1 MFMIL
6 ILQQIELLIKLW
18 AVLNNSKDFD
28 YVMNIILISVY
39 TISTIVFV
47 PLFSAILFKLSK
59 DYADLYRD
67 IRLRLIFLF
76 TFFVLF
82 LVTRLGLYAD
92 MGYFHEFD

>member
-59 DYADLYRD
+59 DYVDLYRD

-76 TFFVLF
+76 TFFVVF

>member
-28 YVMNIILISVY
+28 FVMSIILISVY

-59 DYADLYRD
+59 DYVDLYRD

-76 TFFVLF
+76 TFFVVF

-92 MGYFHEFD
+92 MGYFH